1 MVTLNSF
8 STFFAFISDKL
19 DQLDQSSQSALIISV
34 TSCMK
39 YCQDIYDGN
48 SVRTDEVEM
57 LKEVI
62 VKTTQS
68 HRNIFKLSLK
78 CQSVNNLNLFAER
91 RSFVKLSD
99 VTFMCREFLRMY
111 ESIDIIPD
119 SYLVYMKLVLEL
131 VRKNS
136 DGNFPSALITYI
148 QIFARRFMKNPN
160 HKDTLSGL
168 GIAFEAIAVGNNG
181 NNAEMSLQFK
191 KLTAD
196 LYNFLVD
203 HSEII
208 EALVENNL
216 FHGCDIDFFR
226 KSNLETNLNL
236 VDAFKLYCR
245 KCLENEQVG
254 TLLADNQDSTILF
267 ESLMTVFFGDCS
279 EIDALNLSLSN
290 ENELI
295 EYEVFAKLVANN
307 SVENTIETLLRVWS
321 QSHFVSDSR
330 HQIKF
335 MHLLKLS
342 LLSCTS
348 TELGEVLKRRVNQSG
363 PLTVSSLCLVSCFPF
378 SLWHTLEKTQ
388 VKCKIITIIFIY
400 IFRLYLLCFQL

>member
-1 MVTLNSF
+1 M
-8 STFFAFISDKL
+8 FAFISDKF
-19 DQLDQSSQSALIISV
+19 DQLCQSSQLALIVSL

-39 YCQDIYDGN
+39 YCQDMYDRN
-48 SVRTDEVEM
+48 AVRADEVEM

-78 CQSVNNLNLFAER
+78 CQSVNNLKLFAER
-91 RSFVKLSD
+91 RTFVKLSD

-111 ESIDIIPD
+111 ESIDIIAD
-119 SYLVYMKLVLEL
+119 SHLVYMKLVLEL

-136 DGNFPSALITYI
+136 DSNFPSALITYI
-148 QIFARRFMKNPN
+148 QIFTRRFMKYPN
-160 HKDTLSGL
+160 YKDTLSGL
-168 GIAFEAIAVGNNG
+168 GIAFEAISVGNNA
-181 NNAEMSLQFK
+181 NNALNAEMSLQFK

-208 EALVENNL
+208 EALAENNL

-226 KSNLETNLNL
+226 NANLEKNLN
-236 VDAFKLYCR
+236 VVAAFKLSGR
-245 KCLENEQVG
+245 KYLENEQAG
-254 TLLADNQDSTILF
+254 TLLADNHDSAILF
-267 ESLMTVFFGDCS
+267 ESLIRAFYGDCS
-279 EIDALNLSLSN
+279 EINASDLPLSN

-295 EYEVFAKLVANN
+295 EYEVFSKLASNN
-307 SVENTIETLLRVWS
+307 STESIIELLLRVWS
-321 QSHFVSDSR
+321 QGHFVSDSR

-348 TELGEVLKRRVNQSG
+348 TELGEVLKFRVNYSG

-378 SLWHTLEKTQ
+378 SLWHTLEKSQ
-388 VKCKIITIIFIY
+388 VKS
-400 IFRLYLLCFQL
+400 